1 MMSGDK
7 SEWSDSQRKLALHIA
22 ALQSRGVLQTRGSL
36 QSRDTLQGRL
46 PAEKPE
52 AAPVVKTENA
62 EEKPGQEGRLNEGK
76 RLFQLKRWENAL
88 KEFQLVDVDKADAGE
103 QAELAYYLGLCY
115 TKLERYD
122 EAVLYLEQVVTS
134 GSDPLRTYQCRMTL
148 ALIYIRTNRARMAEF
163 ELKRLKSAGF
173 ESAPM
178 YNAMA
183 FAAYTQKRYHQAIEY
198 YEKTLEFDNNNA
210 TAMNSMGYI
219 LADRGFDTMK
229 GLTLCRK
236 ALDIRPKNA
245 AYMDSLGWAYYKCGK
260 MTEARSWLQKAMDSA
275 PKVNEIREHFRI
287 VTGEAV

>member
-7 SEWSDSQRKLALHIA
+7 SEWSSSQRSLALHIA
-22 ALQSRGVLQTRGSL
+22 ALQREALGKKQEADPPVVKAEKTEEK
-36 QSRDTLQGRL
+36 
-46 PAEKPE
+46 PAEK
-52 AAPVVKTENA
+52 
-62 EEKPGQEGRLNEGK
+62 KPGEDKRLHEGK
-76 RLFQLKRWENAL
+76 RLFHTSRWENAL
-88 KEFQLVDVDKADAGE
+88 KELQLVEADKIDASE

-122 EAVLYLEQVVTS
+122 EAVLHLEQVVTT
-134 GSDPLRTYQCRMTL
+134 GNDPLRSYQCRMTL

-163 ELKRLKSAGF
+163 ELKRLKNAGF

-183 FAAYTQKRYHQAIEY
+183 YAAYNQKRYRQAIDY
-198 YEKTLEFDNNNA
+198 YEKTLEIDNNNA

-236 ALDIRPKNA
+236 AVEIRPGNA
-245 AYMDSLGWAYYKCGK
+245 AYMDSLGWAYYKSGE
-260 MTEARSWLQKAMDSA
+260 MTEARNWLQKAIDSA
-275 PKVNEIREHFRI
+275 PRENEIREHYRI
-287 VTGEAV
+287 VTGGAV

>member
-7 SEWSDSQRKLALHIA
+7 SEWSSSQRSLALHIA
-22 ALQSRGVLQTRGSL
+22 ALQREVLGKKQEAS
-36 QSRDTLQGRL
+36 
-46 PAEKPE
+46 PAVEAEK
-52 AAPVVKTENA
+52 T
-62 EEKPGQEGRLNEGK
+62 EEKPVEEKPRENKRLHEGK
-76 RLFQLKRWENAL
+76 RLFHISRWENAL
-88 KEFQLVDVDKADAGE
+88 KEFQLVDADKIDASE

-122 EAVLYLEQVVTS
+122 KAVLYLEQVVTT
-134 GSDPLRTYQCRMTL
+134 GHDPLRSYQCRMTL

-163 ELKRLKSAGF
+163 ELKRLKNAGF

-183 FAAYTQKRYHQAIEY
+183 FAAYTQKRYRQAIDY
-198 YEKTLEFDNNNA
+198 YEKTLDIDNNNA

-236 ALDIRPKNA
+236 AVNIRPGNA
-245 AYMDSLGWAYYKCGK
+245 AYMDSLGWAYYKCGE
-260 MTEARSWLQKAMDSA
+260 MTEARNWLRKAIDSA